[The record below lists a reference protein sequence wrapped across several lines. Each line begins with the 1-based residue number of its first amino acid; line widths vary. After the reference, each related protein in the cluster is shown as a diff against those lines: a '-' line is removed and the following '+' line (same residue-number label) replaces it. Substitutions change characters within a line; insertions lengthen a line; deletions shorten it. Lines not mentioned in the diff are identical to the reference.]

1 MAITEAEVL
10 YLESLQEQKKLISEL
25 GSSGPKIPG
34 LNVEAIALKLAEL
47 DTNLQDTIQY
57 YKDLADQE
65 AAKEEQQQ
73 ADAGVVETEEQKKAR
88 RDKKIQEALKKVEDI
103 EKKYVES
110 QRDFIQEQISIIE
123 VNAGIITKEV
133 ATLPKTIILALTTAL
148 QPAAIGAAVPNYLY
162 NLGILFQNL
171 SAIGRS
177 LGTIKTAFLD
187 MLIAADKIKFVLPTG
202 ITGLLQ
208 GILNIEEKLKNSKPS
223 EDKFDQPPPPAPI
236 GSRITLLNG
245 EFLIPPSNLEYAI
258 VTAESKFGINKGQVG
273 QILDVLKDS
282 SGNTTGIEI
291 LVVPGIPPPPPP
303 PPPNPEPEPTLGEE
317 IVKLVKKLPKWM
329 QTT

>member
-110 QRDFIQEQISIIE
+110 LKDFIQEQISIIE
-123 VNAGIITKEV
+123 VNAGIISKEV
-133 ATLPKTIILALTTAL
+133 PTLPKTIIQAITTSL
-148 QPAAIGAAVPNYLY
+148 QPAVIGVGVPNPLS

-171 SAIGRS
+171 SSIGRS
-177 LGTIKTAFLD
+177 LGTIKTAFLN
-187 MLIAADKIKFVLPTG
+187 MLIAADKIKFALPTE

-208 GILNIEEKLKNSKPS
+208 KILNIEETLKKKKPKES
-223 EDKFDQPPPPAPI
+223 EFDQTPPAVQV
-236 GSRITLLNG
+236 TLNVG
-245 EFLIPPSNLEYAI
+245 EYRLSSADGYVI
-258 VTAESKFGINKGQVG
+258 VTAEGTGVPKNSGGR
-273 QILDVLKDS
+273 ILENLTDED
-282 SGNTTGIEI
+282 GNTTGIRIE
-291 LVVPGIPPPPPP
+291 LADIP
-303 PPPNPEPEPTLGEE
+303 
-317 IVKLVKKLPKWM
+317 
-329 QTT
+329 

>member
-123 VNAGIITKEV
+123 VNAGIISKEV
-133 ATLPKTIILALTTAL
+133 PTLPKTIIQAITTSL
-148 QPAAIGAAVPNYLY
+148 QPAALGAAAPNPIF
-162 NLGILFQNL
+162 NLGILYF
-171 SAIGRS
+171 
-177 LGTIKTAFLD
+177 
-187 MLIAADKIKFVLPTG
+187 
-202 ITGLLQ
+202 
-208 GILNIEEKLKNSKPS
+208 E
-223 EDKFDQPPPPAPI
+223 
-236 GSRITLLNG
+236 
-245 EFLIPPSNLEYAI
+245 
-258 VTAESKFGINKGQVG
+258 
-273 QILDVLKDS
+273 
-282 SGNTTGIEI
+282 
-291 LVVPGIPPPPPP
+291 
-303 PPPNPEPEPTLGEE
+303 
-317 IVKLVKKLPKWM
+317 
-329 QTT
+329 